1 MVGENR
7 MRRLGPTWSI
17 PAMGEFE
24 MASTSGSTIS
34 AMSKTA
40 LRSGSSKQG
49 KQRRA
54 STDSNCVVAMVCVS
68 PSRPV
73 YVER

>member
-1 MVGENR
+1 MVGEKR
-7 MRRLGPTWSI
+7 MRRLSPTSSL
-17 PAMGEFE
+17 ATTGELE
-24 MASTSGSTIS
+24 KASTSGSTIRVT
-34 AMSKTA
+34 SKTA

-68 PSRPV
+68 PSCPM
-73 YVER
+73 

>member
-7 MRRLGPTWSI
+7 MRRLSPTSST
-17 PAMGEFE
+17 PTMGEFE
-24 MASTSGSTIS
+24 IASTSGSTMS

-68 PSRPV
+68 PSGPA

>member
-7 MRRLGPTWSI
+7 MRRLSPTWSS
-17 PAMGEFE
+17 ATTGEFE
-24 MASTSGSTIS
+24 MASTSGSTIRVI
-34 AMSKTA
+34 SKTA

-54 STDSNCVVAMVCVS
+54 STDSNWVVAMVWVS
-68 PSRPV
+68 PSGPV
-73 YVER
+73 